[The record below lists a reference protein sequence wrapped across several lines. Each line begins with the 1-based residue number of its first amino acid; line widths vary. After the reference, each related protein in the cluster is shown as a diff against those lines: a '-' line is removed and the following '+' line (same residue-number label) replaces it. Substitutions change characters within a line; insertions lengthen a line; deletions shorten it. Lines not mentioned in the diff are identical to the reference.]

1 MCVKQINN
9 AHVLRPETEIMCVLC
24 EEERETQTSRGASCM
39 WVWRVVGLLV
49 FNSGGH
55 NRDDQVLGYHPS
67 NQGPYEQRGNSAS
80 HSAHFFLLRIH

>member
-1 MCVKQINN
+1 
-9 AHVLRPETEIMCVLC
+9 MCVLC
-24 EEERETQTSRGASCM
+24 EEERERERETSRGAS

-67 NQGPYEQRGNSAS
+67 NQSPYEQRGNSAS